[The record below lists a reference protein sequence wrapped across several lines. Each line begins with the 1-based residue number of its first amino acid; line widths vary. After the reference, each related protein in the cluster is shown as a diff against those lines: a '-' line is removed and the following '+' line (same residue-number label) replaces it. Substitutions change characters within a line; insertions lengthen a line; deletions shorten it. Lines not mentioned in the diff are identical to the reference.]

1 MAALP
6 SETYFNERPLSHHMG
21 RPEGFEEDGLF
32 WMGTR
37 QELEA
42 WKLYKQR
49 KAVAFVERGYSVE
62 WYPDGDGW
70 MAIYVPARHHAKAPE
85 IRADVKIFGKASN
98 YGIHGGMISKLSII
112 QSHSDPLRKVIDP
125 SSIEARVLFNYDRG
139 LEVDLLHASPIA
151 QSLYAALLEELN

>member
-1 MAALP
+1 MAK
-6 SETYFNERPLSHHMG
+6 
-21 RPEGFEEDGLF
+21 PEGFEEDGLF

-37 QELEA
+37 QELDA

-85 IRADVKIFGKASN
+85 VRADVKIFGKASK
-98 YGIHGGMISKLSII
+98 YGIHGGMISKLSIVET
-112 QSHSDPLRKVIDP
+112 HSDPLREVVDP
-125 SSIEARVLFNYDRG
+125 SSIESRVLFNYDRG
-139 LEVDLLHASPIA
+139 ADVNLLLRSKVALR
-151 QSLYAALLEELN
+151 LYEAILDELN